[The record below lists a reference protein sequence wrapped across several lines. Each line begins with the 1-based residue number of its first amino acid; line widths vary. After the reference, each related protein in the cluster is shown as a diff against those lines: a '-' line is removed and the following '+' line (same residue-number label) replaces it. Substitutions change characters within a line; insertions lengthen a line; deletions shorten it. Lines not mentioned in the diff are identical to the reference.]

1 MSTVQTKGYYG
12 QFGGSF
18 VPQDLQKVLDILDE
32 NFQKYKNDAD
42 FNKELNYYFEEYV
55 GRK

>member
-18 VPQDLQKVLDILDE
+18 VPKDLQKVLDILDE

-42 FNKELNYYFEEYV
+42 FNKELN
-55 GRK
+55 